1 MNDIYYVYLLLDP
14 RNYYAPFYIGKGKK
28 GRWKDHLSPS
38 RDGQNRFKNSV
49 ITKIKATG
57 QDIPVLIWQTNMSE
71 KDAYDLEIELIA
83 RFGRR
88 IDESG
93 ILTNLTLGGEGG
105 RGVIHTPEYRE
116 RCRQRMLGAGSPTYG
131 VGHTEEARRKISE
144 AKRASVAAGNVTRHS
159 DEHRQKLR
167 EDNAGGKATAKPV
180 YQIDGDDLSIIR
192 EWPSSNSAAKALGLS
207 KGNLCVNVGVEHRRK
222 VGGYY
227 WRLVGSTDVIDGRLV
242 LPPKTREKHR
252 KTLIQLSEDGTEIKE
267 WDDLYDAA
275 AAIGAKYH
283 TLWAAAKY
291 GRICGGY
298 RWAFKP

>member
-1 MNDIYYVYLLLDP
+1 MSDIYYVYLLLDP

-38 RDGQNRFKNSV
+38 RDGQNHFKNSV

-105 RGVIHTPEYRE
+105 RGIIHTPKFRE
-116 RCRQRMLGAGSPTYG
+116 QCRQRMLGAGSPTYG

-159 DEHRQKLR
+159 EEHRQKLKK
-167 EDNAGGKATAKPV
+167 DNPGGKATARPIL
-180 YQIDGDDLSIIR
+180 QIDGGTLRVLR
-192 EWPSSNSAAKALGLS
+192 EWPSMNAAAKELGLS
-207 KGNLCVNVGVEHRRK
+207 KGNLCGVIGKRLK
-222 VGGYY
+222 SGGCY
-227 WRLVGSTDVIDGRLV
+227 WRLVGSDDVSGGNLA
-242 LPPKTREKHR
+242 LPPKAREKHR
-252 KTLIQLSEDGTEIKE
+252 RTAIQMDQTGAEIKR
-267 WDDLYDAA
+267 WDDLYAVA
-275 AAIGAKYH
+275 EAHGVKYH

-291 GRICGGY
+291 ERPCAGF
-298 RWAFKP
+298 WWKLV

>member
-1 MNDIYYVYLLLDP
+1 MNNVYYVYLLLDP
-14 RNYYAPFYIGKGKK
+14 RNFYAPFYIGKGKK

-105 RGVIHTPEYRE
+105 RGIIHTHEFRE

-159 DEHRQKLR
+159 EDHRQKLR
-167 EDNAGGKATAKPV
+167 EDNAGGKATAKPI
-180 YQIDGDDLSIIR
+180 YQIGSDLQVIT
-192 EWPSSNSAAKALGLS
+192 EWPSANAAAKALGLS
-207 KGNLCVNVGVEHRRK
+207 KGNLCEATKDGQRRR
-222 VGGYY
+222 VDSFY
-227 WRLVGSTDVIDGRLV
+227 WRYVGSSDVHDGVLV
-242 LPPKTREKHR
+242 LPPKKREKHR
-252 KTLIQLSEDGTEIKE
+252 KTIVQLSESGDTVRH
-267 WDDLYDAA
+267 WDDLYEAA
-275 AAIGAKYH
+275 AEIGAKYA

-291 GRICGGY
+291 GRPCGGY
-298 RWAFKP
+298 RWIFKP